1 MFPVAGFDGRP
12 LFLILGSE
20 GQAEGGGMQD
30 QDARL
35 SVSEPSLAAYFQ
47 RRLADCAKEV
57 DPPPQEATCWYL
69 GQLLD
74 RFGRSEDF
82 FAWDEGRY
90 GLRPLALLYGDAT
103 EARDDR
109 ERCLLLQQL
118 GDMALF
124 LGALFPQRYERR
136 GIRQDYFIGMGGGAY
151 DYLAENARHGR
162 HVFAELSAAFATMLE
177 LVARACSSE
186 AASTNEDILALY
198 SKWLETRSPALERQ
212 LRVLGVEPALSQTL
226 Q

>member
-1 MFPVAGFDGRP
+1 
-12 LFLILGSE
+12 
-20 GQAEGGGMQD
+20 MQD
-30 QDARL
+30 CDARL
-35 SVSEPSLAAYFQ
+35 SISEPSLAAYFQ
-47 RRLADCAKEV
+47 RRLEDCAKEV
-57 DPPPQEATCWYL
+57 DPPPQEDTCWYL
-69 GQLLD
+69 SQLLD

-82 FAWDEGRY
+82 FAWEEGRY
-90 GLRPLALLYGDAT
+90 GLRPLALLYGDAS

-124 LGALFPQRYERR
+124 LGALFPLRYERR

-177 LVARACSSE
+177 LVAQACTSDVVKS
-186 AASTNEDILALY
+186 NEDILSLY
-198 SKWLETRSPALERQ
+198 EKWLETRSPLLARQ
-212 LRVLGVEPALSQTL
+212 LRALGLEPEPPLTL